1 MPGGAR
7 PSPVDARRPPVDAHQ
22 PQDALAAAERPVA
35 VGGARRHGRRAVAR
49 GEVRAERRAPVD
61 VLQAVGAAVALAPA
75 AGRQADGRDADRV
88 TAAVSVECAR
98 QTQRRRVAS
107 SRVTAAA
114 RVAPAA
120 AAAAAAPDHGDDG
133 GVAIATAVTRVAGVE
148 QRHLA
153 ELRQLDLAGTR
164 RDPQIIKLYLYRATG
179 GVSVFFN

>member
-114 RVAPAA
+114 RVAAAPAA
-120 AAAAAAPDHGDDG
+120 AAAAAAAPNHGDDG

-164 RDPQIIKLYLYRATG
+164 GDGG
-179 GVSVFFN
+179 GVSYNR